1 MDPRRRM
8 SNDVAIPQLAQAYAD
23 HYNDAGLNEHWT
35 KEEVENM
42 LKWQLSQSLGKLF
55 FIKWAR
61 DLENNHEFP
70 VGFFCAYS
78 KPYQGG
84 QMIWDGELFVLPEY
98 RKYGIGTE
106 LAETLFMVAKSYG
119 INLFESL
126 TYEDKN
132 GYPLKF
138 WEKLGVDSSD
148 LIHIYGNVE
157 DMLTKIK
164 TNNDAKSNKSL

>member
-1 MDPRRRM
+1 M
-8 SNDVAIPQLAQAYAD
+8 
-23 HYNDAGLNEHWT
+23 
-35 KEEVENM
+35 
-42 LKWQLSQSLGKLF
+42 
-55 FIKWAR
+55 
-61 DLENNHEFP
+61 
-70 VGFFCAYS
+70 
-78 KPYQGG
+78 
-84 QMIWDGELFVLPEY
+84 WDGELFVLPEY